1 VTKPEA
7 VPAGGTLPGVSP
19 SAAGTRTALVAWG
32 VGVGI
37 AVAAFLVYWLTNR
50 SFEAGRGDF
59 FYLAEAFLH
68 GRSWIDRAL
77 GAYDVIYGPDGRVFV
92 PFAPFP
98 AIALMP
104 LVAVVGAEG
113 ADRWESGINAGLA
126 AFGLLLAWWVTG
138 RIGVRRVR
146 DRLGLVLLLGFGTQ
160 MWWVTTRGGVW
171 HTGHLI
177 AIILAMLMLAE
188 LFGKQRALLLGLLVG
203 ASFLTRAP
211 VAFAGPAIAL
221 WYWLLTPDHDGRLG
235 WIARIPW
242 RQWLLLILG
251 FLPALA
257 VFFVYNAARFG
268 TPLES
273 GYALATLP
281 DWLEAL
287 RRQGLFS
294 PAHIPMNLNY
304 LLLHLPIPASSFPYL
319 RPDGLGMSVFLTSP
333 GLLLFLVAPWRD
345 RRTWALAA
353 AALFVLVP
361 TLLYYGGG
369 WFQFGFR
376 YFLDSVPFVWAL
388 AVMGI
393 ARRDGIPW
401 WGWALILW
409 GVLMGAYGTWWTYHL

>member
-1 VTKPEA
+1 MSRT
-7 VPAGGTLPGVSP
+7 
-19 SAAGTRTALVAWG
+19 AAETRTALITR
-32 VGVGI
+32 GVGI
-37 AVAAFLVYWLTNR
+37 GVSVAAFLVYWLTNR

-59 FYLAEAFLH
+59 FYLAESFLH
-68 GRSWIDRAL
+68 GRSWIEFVP
-77 GAYDVIYGPDGRVFV
+77 GAYDVIYGPNGRVFV

-98 AIALMP
+98 AIVLMP
-104 LVAVVGAEG
+104 LVALTGAAT
-113 ADRWESGINAGLA
+113 ADQWESGINAVLA
-126 AFGLLLAWWVTG
+126 AVGLLLAWWVTG
-138 RIGVRRVR
+138 RIGVGRLR
-146 DRLGLVLLLGFGTQ
+146 DRFGLVLLLGFGTQ

-188 LFGKQRALLLGLLVG
+188 LFGRQRALLLGLLVG

-221 WYWLLTPDHDGRLG
+221 WYWLLAIHKDSGGGAGGWLG
-235 WIARIPW
+235 RIPW
-242 RQWLLLILG
+242 RQWLLLVVG
-251 FLPALA
+251 FLPGLA
-257 VFFVYNAARFG
+257 VFFAYNAARFG
-268 TPLES
+268 SPFES

-281 DWLEAL
+281 DWLDAL

-294 PAHIPMNLNY
+294 AVHIPMNLNY
-304 LLLHLPIPASSFPYL
+304 LFLHLPIPASSFPYF

-333 GLLLFLVAPWRD
+333 GLLLFLLAPWRD

-353 AALFVLVP
+353 AAVLVLVP

-376 YFLDSVPFVWAL
+376 YFLDSIPFLWAL

-393 ARRDGIPW
+393 ARRGGIPW
-401 WGWALILW
+401 WGWLLILW
-409 GVLMGAYGTWWTYHL
+409 GVGMGAYGVWWTYHL